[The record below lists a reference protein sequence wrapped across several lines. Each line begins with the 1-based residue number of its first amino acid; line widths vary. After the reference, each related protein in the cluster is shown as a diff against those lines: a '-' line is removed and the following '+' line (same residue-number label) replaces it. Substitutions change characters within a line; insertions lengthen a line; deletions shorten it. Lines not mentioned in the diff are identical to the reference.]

1 MDILNNRYITYDK
14 IKAFVEPKGSDLNE
28 FGVNYG
34 DVLFQRSSETL
45 EDVGR
50 ANVYLDN
57 KTALFGGFV
66 IRGKKIGEYNP
77 LFFRYLLSS
86 PHVRKRIVVKGAGA
100 QHFNIGQ
107 DGLSKISIFVPTTK
121 EQERIA
127 QLLDLID
134 ERIEVQIRIIEK
146 LKSLM
151 KGICEFIL
159 WKDYKKIPLSDILVE
174 RKERTTKINQYEVIS
189 STAKGLFLQSD
200 YFNKEIASEDN
211 VGYKVLYKGDIVLSP
226 QNLWL
231 GNINYNETFEK
242 GMVSPSYK
250 VFSIHSTYNS
260 FYIACLLKTHRALY
274 KYACVSEQ
282 GQVLSD
288 VI

>member
-1 MDILNNRYITYDK
+1 MR
-14 IKAFVEPKGSDLNE
+14 
-28 FGVNYG
+28 
-34 DVLFQRSSETL
+34 
-45 EDVGR
+45 
-50 ANVYLDN
+50 
-57 KTALFGGFV
+57 
-66 IRGKKIGEYNP
+66 
-77 LFFRYLLSS
+77 
-86 PHVRKRIVVKGAGA
+86 
-100 QHFNIGQ
+100 
-107 DGLSKISIFVPTTK
+107 
-121 EQERIA
+121 
-127 QLLDLID
+127 
-134 ERIEVQIRIIEK
+134 
-146 LKSLM
+146 
-151 KGICEFIL
+151 GICEFIL

-282 GQVLSD
+282 GASIVRRNLDMEAFMSISIPMPSLETQNHVALMLASLHQKI
-288 VI
+288 VIEALLCKRLELQKKFFLRNLFI